1 MKVNYYEVLGVPKTA
16 SESEIRQ
23 RFRELAREHHPDR
36 HSGES
41 REEAE
46 LKFQELTAAVN
57 VLTQPE
63 RRKQHDAELQKKTAA
78 SPTDPKQVA
87 KAYLAKG
94 VKAYKEGDFSTARA
108 NFDMAAKHDPTD
120 AKAFHNLALVC
131 AKIPSAIRDAVNSAE
146 KAVEL
151 EPLNPVYLK
160 DAGLI
165 AKQAGLNAKAQRY
178 LEQALE
184 WDSDN
189 HEVNSALAEL
199 KGSRESREG
208 GKGLLDSLFKKG

>member
-1 MKVNYYEVLGVPKTA
+1 MKTNYYEILGVSRTA
-16 SESEIRQ
+16 SEDEIR
-23 RFRELAREHHPDR
+23 RKFRDLARAQHPDR
-36 HSGES
+36 FSGDDRAS
-41 REEAE
+41 AE
-46 LKFQELTAAVN
+46 RKFQDLTEAVN

-63 RRKQHDAELQKKTAA
+63 RRKQHDAELQSKTTTT
-78 SPTDPKQVA
+78 SDPKQIA
-87 KAYLAKG
+87 KAYVAQG
-94 VKAYKEGDFSTARA
+94 VKAYKEGNLDAARA
-108 NFDMAAKHDPTD
+108 NLDMATKHDATD

-165 AKQAGLNAKAQRY
+165 AKKAKLNAKAQRY
-178 LEQALE
+178 LEKALE
-184 WDSDN
+184 WDADN
-189 HEVNSALAEL
+189 IEVRNALAEL
-199 KGSRESREG
+199 SGSRESREG

>member
-1 MKVNYYEVLGVPKTA
+1 MKVNYYEILGVPRTA
-16 SESEIRQ
+16 SETEIRQ

-36 HSGES
+36 HSGTS

-46 LKFQELTAAVN
+46 QKFQELTAAVN

-63 RRKQHDAELQKKTAA
+63 RRKQHDAELQSKTATT
-78 SPTDPKQVA
+78 TDPKQVA
-87 KAYLAKG
+87 KAYLAQG
-94 VKAYKEGDFSTARA
+94 VKAYKEGDLQTARA
-108 NFDMAAKHDPTD
+108 NFDMASKHDPTD

-131 AKIPSAIRDAVNSAE
+131 ARIPSAIRDAVNSAE
-146 KAVEL
+146 KAAEL

-178 LEQALE
+178 LEKALE

-189 HEVNSALAEL
+189 SEVNDALAEL
-199 KGSRESREG
+199 RGSRESREG